1 MNLSQHYLKNIRFE
15 FERYKTMGEKTFEQ
29 LSAQELHWRPSE
41 NDNSIA
47 IITKHLAGNMLSRWT
62 NFLTEDGEKPWRHRD
77 TEFEDPPSTKEELI
91 LVWEKGWQ
99 CLFQA
104 IEAVNESNFD
114 ANIKIRGKKHSI
126 VQAFNRQLAH
136 YASHVGQIVMLGKMI
151 KGKEWTSLSIPK
163 GQSEAFNKNLFRKT
177 PS

>member
-1 MNLSQHYLKNIRFE
+1 MSLSRHYLENVRFE
-15 FERYKTMGEKTFEQ
+15 FERYKTMGEKTFKQ
-29 LSAQELHWRPSE
+29 LSPQELHWRPSE

-47 IITKHLAGNMLSRWT
+47 IIAKHLAGNMLSRWT

-77 TEFEDPPSTKEELI
+77 TEFEDPPNTKEELM

-151 KGKEWTSLSIPK
+151 KGSAWTSLSIPK
-163 GQSEAFNKNLFRKT
+163 GQSEAFNKNLFGKT
-177 PS
+177 SS